1 MSVEPESIDQPRSP
15 VRRRVIWALGV
26 VALLVVALYAWPTP
40 YIFIANGG
48 GAYAMRATRWGGH
61 VQILTADG
69 WLCMPSDKQQPL
81 PPPWPELAHLVGLG
95 CKAPQPQ
102 PKPQQQPQPR

>member
-1 MSVEPESIDQPRSP
+1 MSTETEAADHPRSL
-15 VRRRVIWALGV
+15 RRRKLAWVVAVV
-26 VALLVVALYAWPTP
+26 VALLVGLYAWPTP

-48 GAYAMRATRWGGH
+48 GAYAMRVTRWGGH

-69 WLCMPSDKQQPL
+69 WLCMPTEKAAPL
-81 PPPWPELAHLVGLG
+81 PPPWPELAHVVGLG

-102 PKPQQQPQPR
+102 PQPQAQPKP